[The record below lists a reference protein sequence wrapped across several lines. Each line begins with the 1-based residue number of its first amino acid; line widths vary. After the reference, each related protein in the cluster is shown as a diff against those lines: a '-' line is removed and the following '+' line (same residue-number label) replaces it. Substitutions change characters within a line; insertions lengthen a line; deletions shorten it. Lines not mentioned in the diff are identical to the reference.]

1 MSILFTGVVQGAARS
16 TRKPQSQRRR
26 RSAGG
31 ARQTTYTRGILSA
44 NDDDVSHGGHLKIL
58 SGARDKM

>member
-44 NDDDVSHGGHLKIL
+44 NDDVSHGGHLKIL